1 MKYIVLLLALSLVLV
16 GCATP
21 VPIAAKFP
29 QVPVLIT
36 EKCPQL
42 NSIEGNT
49 TTLSAITKTVTVNY
63 TTYYECA
70 VKIDSWIEWYNAQK
84 IIFENAGK

>member
-1 MKYIVLLLALSLVLV
+1 MKQLGIIAALMLSA
-16 GCATP
+16 CSTP

-29 QVPVLIT
+29 DVPPQLA

-42 NSIEGNT
+42 KLIEGNV
-49 TTLSAITKTVTVNY
+49 TTLSSLTKTVAVNY

-70 VKIDSWIEWYNAQK
+70 IKLDSWIEWYGVQK
-84 IIFENAGK
+84 TIFENAGK

>member
-1 MKYIVLLLALSLVLV
+1 MKYLGLIFAMALV

-29 QVPVLIT
+29 QVPSMIT

-42 NSIEGNT
+42 KPIEGDT

-70 VKIDSWIEWYNAQK
+70 VKLDSWIEWYNVQQ

>member
-1 MKYIVLLLALSLVLV
+1 MKYLVLLLALSLA

-29 QVPVLIT
+29 QVPSMIT

-70 VKIDSWIEWYNAQK
+70 VKLDLSLIHI
-84 IIFENAGK
+84 